1 MKMWVSADEPPKNY
15 CRKFIYSIN
24 KKTGLE
30 QKFLASKSAVEFV
43 RTDLVGDNWLCV
55 DIAY

>member
-1 MKMWVSADEPPKNY
+1 MKMWVSVDEPPKNY

-30 QKFLASKSAVEFV
+30 QKIWASKSAVESV
-43 RTDLVGDNWLCV
+43 KTGLVGDNWLCV
-55 DIAY
+55 NIAY